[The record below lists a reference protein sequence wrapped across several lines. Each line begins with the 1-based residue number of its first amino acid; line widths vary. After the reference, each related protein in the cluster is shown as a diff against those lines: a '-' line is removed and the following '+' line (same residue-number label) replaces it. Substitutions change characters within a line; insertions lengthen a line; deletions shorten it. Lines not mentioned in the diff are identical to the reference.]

1 METPLTTDGR
11 GIQHG
16 LYAKSERAVKAR
28 NQSVRRIMNHMLA
41 IAPWLAETDRAAL
54 RAWCELEWLT
64 RRVMLVLTQP
74 DLPQDQTLKWSAE
87 YRALRQTQ
95 NTIGNGLGLNAAS
108 RRNLASADKAVDV
121 VAELAAL
128 ATPVKGDGK

>member
-1 METPLTTDGR
+1 MTDTALLTDGR
-11 GIQHG
+11 GVRHD
-16 LYAKSERAVKAR
+16 LYAKSLKAVKTR
-28 NQSVRRIMNHMLA
+28 NQAVRRIMHQMLA
-41 IAPWLAETDRAAL
+41 IAPWLADSDRAAL

-64 RRVMLVLTQP
+64 RRVMLVLSEP
-74 DLPQDQTLKWSAE
+74 DLDSHATLKWSAE

-108 RRNLASADKAVDV
+108 RKQLAGQKAVDI

-128 ATPVKGDGK
+128 DAKSAKE

>member
-1 METPLTTDGR
+1 MGAL
-11 GIQHG
+11 IQHG

-28 NQSVRRIMNHMLA
+28 NQGVRRIMNHMLA
-41 IAPWLAETDRAAL
+41 IAPWLADRDRAAL

-64 RRVMLVLTQP
+64 RGVMLVLSEP
-74 DLPQDQTLKWSAE
+74 DLDRDATLKWSAE

-108 RRNLASADKAVDV
+108 RKQLAGAKAVDI

-128 ATPVKGDGK
+128 DANGVKE